1 MQMVAASAVREG
13 MYVAADVRDDQG
25 RTLIARG
32 QRIGQHHIVRLRKF
46 RIEAIFIDPDHGV
59 QADQPARST
68 IRERCERVLEQCITG
83 TMQEF
88 SQKRLVIDAAAV
100 REAVDCL
107 VAALVR
113 SRNALITLSDVAAGT
128 DRFLQHAVNTAVLA
142 TILGVDLRVPE
153 AMLKDLAAGM
163 LFHDIGKLFLPEQV
177 TALQGLPSAEDVAV
191 LQQHPQVGCE
201 HLLRSGAVSSAAA
214 AIVLRHHELLDG
226 SGFPH
231 GVSGDRLSTLMQ
243 IASVAEVYDTL
254 TSSQFGLPP
263 AMPDVAVSY
272 LIANAGTLFA
282 REVVAAL
289 CRRVALY
296 PKGCAVLLNSGE
308 IGVVAGTLP
317 NAPTRP
323 VVLVHFDRS
332 LNRLQEPMIVDLAQD
347 AGRCVNRSASTMEEL
362 MRLRDHPATVPPIN
376 PLLAHLG

>member
-59 QADQPARST
+59 QADRPARSA
-68 IRERCERVLEQCITG
+68 IRERCEQVLGQCITG

-88 SQKRLVIDAAAV
+88 SQKRLVIDATAV
-100 REAVDCL
+100 REAIDCL
-107 VAALVR
+107 VASLMR
-113 SRNALITLSDVAAGT
+113 SRNSLVTLSDIATRT
-128 DRFLQHAVNTAVLA
+128 DRFLQHSVNTAVLA
-142 TILGVDLRVPE
+142 TTLGVDLRLPE

-177 TALQGLPSAEDVAV
+177 TARQGLPEAGDIAV
-191 LQQHPQVGCE
+191 LQQHPQLGCE
-201 HLLRSGAVSSAAA
+201 HLLRSGAVSSVAA

-226 SGFPH
+226 SGYPQ
-231 GVSGDRLSTLMQ
+231 GVSGDRVSLLMR
-243 IASVAEVYDTL
+243 IASVVEVYDTL

-263 AMPDVAVSY
+263 VMPDVVISY
-272 LIANAGTLFA
+272 LIANAGTRFA
-282 REVVAAL
+282 REVVTAL

-308 IGVVAGTLP
+308 VGVVAGTLP
-317 NAPTRP
+317 NSPTRP
-323 VVLVHFDRS
+323 VVLVHFDRC
-332 LNRLQEPMIVDLAQD
+332 LNRLSEPMIVDLSQD
-347 AGRCVNRSASTMEEL
+347 PGRCVNRSAGTMEEL
-362 MRLRDHPATVPPIN
+362 LRTRDHPVTVPPID